1 MGHKRTFWD
10 ARAMSALPPKADIRE
25 PRTVSAK
32 GKKLATAASLLI
44 ATVRSSRLQAV
55 WGRADV
61 WPVRHLRP
69 EAMPGR
75 VTQPAPGASLDP
87 SRCVHRRRD
96 QLRRSPSLQRAAAP
110 PSDRSVTPP
119 EDRRAFRD
127 HG

>member
-55 WGRADV
+55 GGQADV

-69 EAMPGR
+69 EAMPDR
-75 VTQPAPGASLDP
+75 VIQPAPEATLDP
-87 SRCVHRRRD
+87 NRCVRTRRD
-96 QLRRSPSLQRAAAP
+96 RLCRNSSPRHAATQ
-110 PSDRSVTPP
+110 PSDLSAARL
-119 EDRRAFRD
+119 EGRGAFR
-127 HG
+127 GRG